1 MSGPE
6 QVVGV
11 FGAAL
16 KRYPR
21 VSDPTDALDTGFD

>member
-1 MSGPE
+1 
-6 QVVGV
+6 VVGV

-21 VSDPTDALDTGFD
+21 VVDPTDAQDTSFD